1 MAKAAA
7 KTAMIPEAS
16 RQEPSG
22 GAIFKKRHQSMLV
35 PRHAR

>member
-22 GAIFKKRHQSMLV
+22 GRSSKSAISLCGPK
-35 PRHAR
+35 HAR